1 MRASMITLSCE
12 KQKFKKEQLG
22 NSCLIHYNISVLV
35 SYLES

>member
-22 NSCLIHYNISVLV
+22 NIYLIHDNICVLV
-35 SYLES
+35 LYLES